1 MDKGGVSL
9 ASKASLAT
17 DFPVGSL
24 AGSGYAGC
32 GGTANGHAGTKPFA
46 AAGGSVL
53 LDWIGS
59 GSSAE
64 LGRAGADVAYV
75 AGIAPGVRGS
85 GGRTKRETQPRP
97 AFFGFFPPSGWGVG
111 GSVDKNALSIQHAP
125 AASDSPAPQ
134 RYHFTHPRNAH
145 APCWQSSGAGNAVDA
160 ANAHEV
166 GPLSATRHLRADT
179 NEPAAAGPT
188 LSISAGTA
196 ALAAPL
202 HPGDAEPLRAPFLL
216 SST

>member
-1 MDKGGVSL
+1 MEKGGVSL

-17 DFPVGSL
+17 DFPVGSR

-75 AGIAPGVRGS
+75 AGMAPGVRGS
-85 GGRTKRETQPRP
+85 GGRTKRETQPTP
-97 AFFGFFPPSGWGVG
+97 ALFGPCARSGTGWRA
-111 GSVDKNALSIQHAP
+111 GSAWRIRQAATILQRRSVTLQHL
-125 AASDSPAPQ
+125 Q
-134 RYHFTHPRNAH
+134 R
-145 APCWQSSGAGNAVDA
+145 
-160 ANAHEV
+160 
-166 GPLSATRHLRADT
+166 
-179 NEPAAAGPT
+179 
-188 LSISAGTA
+188 
-196 ALAAPL
+196 
-202 HPGDAEPLRAPFLL
+202 
-216 SST
+216 

>member
-75 AGIAPGVRGS
+75 AGMAPGVRGS
-85 GGRTKRETQPRP
+85 GGRTKREDAAKTCLIQTCAPVR
-97 AFFGFFPPSGWGVG
+97 GGGWRG
-111 GSVDKNALSIQHAP
+111 GSA
-125 AASDSPAPQ
+125 
-134 RYHFTHPRNAH
+134 
-145 APCWQSSGAGNAVDA
+145 C
-160 ANAHEV
+160 
-166 GPLSATRHLRADT
+166 
-179 NEPAAAGPT
+179 
-188 LSISAGTA
+188 
-196 ALAAPL
+196 
-202 HPGDAEPLRAPFLL
+202 
-216 SST
+216 

>member
-75 AGIAPGVRGS
+75 AGMAPGVRGS
-85 GGRTKRETQPRP
+85 GGRTKRERRSQDLPYSVR
-97 AFFGFFPPSGWGVG
+97 ALDRARG
-111 GSVDKNALSIQHAP
+111 GGPEAP
-125 AASDSPAPQ
+125 GESDRLPQ
-134 RYHFTHPRNAH
+134 YYSAD
-145 APCWQSSGAGNAVDA
+145 QSHST
-160 ANAHEV
+160 
-166 GPLSATRHLRADT
+166 P
-179 NEPAAAGPT
+179 PT
-188 LSISAGTA
+188 LSAG
-196 ALAAPL
+196 
-202 HPGDAEPLRAPFLL
+202 GE
-216 SST
+216 SG

>member
-97 AFFGFFPPSGWGVG
+97 AFFGFFPPRGGEWVGACIKTPFRYNTPLQPQTRPHPSGII
-111 GSVDKNALSIQHAP
+111 S
-125 AASDSPAPQ
+125 
-134 RYHFTHPRNAH
+134 RTH
-145 APCWQSSGAGNAVDA
+145 
-160 ANAHEV
+160 
-166 GPLSATRHLRADT
+166 ATRTRRVGSRQVPGTPWML
-179 NEPAAAGPT
+179 PT
-188 LSISAGTA
+188 LTR
-196 ALAAPL
+196 LA
-202 HPGDAEPLRAPFLL
+202 R
-216 SST
+216 

>member
-1 MDKGGVSL
+1 MNSKSGATAPYISADALMDKGGVSL

-75 AGIAPGVRGS
+75 AGMAPGVRGS
-85 GGRTKRETQPRP
+85 GGRTKR
-97 AFFGFFPPSGWGVG
+97 
-111 GSVDKNALSIQHAP
+111 K
-125 AASDSPAPQ
+125 
-134 RYHFTHPRNAH
+134 
-145 APCWQSSGAGNAVDA
+145 
-160 ANAHEV
+160 
-166 GPLSATRHLRADT
+166 RHSQDLP
-179 NEPAAAGPT
+179 N
-188 LSISAGTA
+188 S
-196 ALAAPL
+196 
-202 HPGDAEPLRAPFLL
+202 L
-216 SST
+216 SSASRETGER